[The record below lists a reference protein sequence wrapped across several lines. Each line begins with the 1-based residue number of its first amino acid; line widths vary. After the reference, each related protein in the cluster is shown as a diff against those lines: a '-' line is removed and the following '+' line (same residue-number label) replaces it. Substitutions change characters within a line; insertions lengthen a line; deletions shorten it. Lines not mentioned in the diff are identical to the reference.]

1 MKKYSENEIEERYA
15 LLPENLKTALS
26 GVDSIEKLKQI
37 IEKHDLHVD
46 HAGEIA
52 DAVELVLV
60 GLMKVRDFESA
71 LYDAL
76 PLIDRA
82 KVKAI
87 SDNVN
92 ISIFDPVR
100 SSLQEID
107 QNTPTPHIEESSK
120 IVTPPKKAVGI
131 KSPLFAAKPPQV
143 SPPVGIEHEIM
154 HTKDISVEPVVN
166 PAHATPGQPEP
177 VHTAKSKEIQHSNEE
192 VTTIAY
198 KNTDPKLKM
207 IPREV

>member
-87 SDNVN
+87 SDNVY
-92 ISIFDPVR
+92 I
-100 SSLQEID
+100 Q
-107 QNTPTPHIEESSK
+107 TPC
-120 IVTPPKKAVGI
+120 
-131 KSPLFAAKPPQV
+131 QV
-143 SPPVGIEHEIM
+143 S
-154 HTKDISVEPVVN
+154 
-166 PAHATPGQPEP
+166 QF
-177 VHTAKSKEIQHSNEE
+177 TA
-192 VTTIAY
+192 
-198 KNTDPKLKM
+198 
-207 IPREV
+207 RESWYIYLFVIFIL